1 MQKRRLLLLLTT
13 LFAMLLVVSC
23 TPVEDA
29 TDGAMDAASADA
41 DTAMDAEFSI
51 PDDLRGG
58 EIIVYSPFP
67 DEEILALAGPFTEM
81 TDINVTNIVI
91 STGEALSRLKAEAAN
106 PQADFW
112 LSVRAAI
119 AQEAIQNDPPLII
132 EYKPTTLDQISAQ
145 YQFNDSPFVTGVGMY
160 PLVVFYNED
169 VLTEDGLD
177 VPETYQDLLDPQY
190 EGKIVMPHPATSG
203 TAYSA
208 VSLFLQV
215 FGEEKG
221 WEYILDLAKNVD
233 QFTRSGRA
241 PHRLVAQGEYPIG
254 IGFYDAVF
262 NLNAE
267 GFNLTPIFPA
277 PVFADPY
284 TAAVV
289 NGAPNEAKAKLFFD
303 YLLTADAQKVLLDYG
318 NYSVRDDID
327 PPKDGKPL
335 TELEIV
341 EYDWSHWGDV
351 KSDVLDKF
359 IEETQIQPPEKK

>member
-1 MQKRRLLLLLTT
+1 MKKIFSILLIAMLT
-13 LFAMLLVVSC
+13 MLLVISC
-23 TPVEDA
+23 TSKED
-29 TDGAMDAASADA
+29 DAGDSSSGGSASF
-41 DTAMDAEFSI
+41 EV

-67 DEEILALAGPFTEM
+67 DEEILALSEPFTEQ
-81 TDINVTNIVI
+81 TDIKVSNIVI

-112 LSVRAAI
+112 LSVRAAV

-132 EYKPTTLDQISAQ
+132 EYKPSTLDQISAQ
-145 YQFNDSPFVTGVGMY
+145 YQFKDSKFVTGVGMY
-160 PLVVFYNED
+160 PLVVFYNAD
-169 VLTEDGLD
+169 VLAEDGLD
-177 VPETYQDLLDPQY
+177 VPETYDDLLDPQY
-190 EGKIVMPHPATSG
+190 KGKIVMPHPATSG

-208 VSLFLQV
+208 ISLFLQTK
-215 FGEEKG
+215 GEEKG
-221 WEYILDLAKNVD
+221 WEYILDLAENVD

-262 NLNAE
+262 NMNAE

-289 NGAPNEAKAKLFFD
+289 KGAPNEAKAKLFFD

-318 NYSVRDDID
+318 NYSVRDDIA

-335 TELEIV
+335 TELEV
-341 EYDWSHWGDV
+341 AEYDWAHWGDV

-359 IEETQIQPPEKK
+359 IEETQVQPPEKKK